1 MARLGTVCA
10 VAIALFGLPP
20 GAADAAAAEQAQNA
34 PLRIV
39 VLEGEDSVN
48 IIEQGTAV
56 PTLVEVRDRN
66 DLPVAGA
73 SVVFALAEGG
83 TATLNAGLQQV
94 ALTTNALGQAA
105 VTVNPLASGAVQLSV
120 NATFQ
125 GQSVAAAIVQTNF
138 ATVAEAAAAGAGT
151 AGGAGGGGV
160 AGGAAAGGGATG
172 GGLGTGALVGIVG
185 GAAGAA
191 VGAGVAVA
199 GGDDASPPPDPPSA
213 SPPSA
218 PAAPTLTAGDGE
230 LAARWTAPAAN
241 GAAIDDYDVRYR
253 AVGGTWTALP
263 DAVPSTATSV
273 TITGL
278 ANGTSYEVQVRAGNS
293 AGDGPWSA
301 SATGTPVAAARPPSA
316 PAAPTLTAGDGELT
330 ASWTAPAANGAAI
343 DDYDV
348 RYRAVGGAWTALPD
362 AVPST
367 APSVTITG
375 LANGTSYE
383 VQVRAGN
390 TAGDGPWSAIATG
403 TPVAAARPPSAPAA
417 PTLTAGDG
425 ELTAS
430 WTAPAANG
438 AAIDDYDVRYR
449 AVGGAWTML
458 PDAVPSTAPSVTITG
473 LANGTSYEVQVRA
486 GNTAGDGPWSAIAT
500 GTPVSAA
507 SPPSAPAAATLT
519 AGDGELAVSWTAP
532 AANGAAIDDYDVRYR
547 AVGGAWTALPDAV
560 PSTAPSVTITGLA
573 NGTSYEVQVRAGN
586 TAGDGPWSAIAT
598 GTPVSA
604 ASPPS
609 APAAATLTAGD
620 GELAVSWT
628 APAANGAAID
638 DYDVRYRA
646 VGGAW
651 TALPDAVPS
660 TAPSVTITGLAN
672 GTSYEVQVRAGNTA
686 GDGPWSAIAT
696 GTPVSAASPP
706 SAPAAPT
713 LTAGDGELAASWTAP
728 AANGAAIDDY
738 DVRYRAVGG
747 AWTMLPD
754 AVPSTAT
761 SVTITGLANGTSYEV
776 QVRAGNT
783 AGDGPWS
790 ASATG
795 TPSAPT
801 PTGDRA
807 VLLDLFEATNG
818 SNWANNTNWNTSAPL
833 DQWYGVT
840 ADANDRVTNLDLTNN
855 QLRGPIPP
863 SLGSLANLT
872 QLWLGGND
880 QLSGTIP
887 PSLGSLANL
896 ESLSFWGNQLSGP
909 IPSSLGSL
917 TNLEFLSLAGNQLSG
932 PIPSSLGNLANL
944 KTLDLFDNQ
953 LSGSIPSSLGSL
965 TNLERLVLAANQ
977 LSGSI
982 PPSLGSLANLTDLLL
997 SDNQLTDS
1005 IPAALCQ
1012 FEERINPQQG
1022 DVNLSGCAG
1031 DSEEDRAVLVEF
1043 YNATNGPNWADNTNW
1058 NTSAPLD
1065 QWYGVTT
1072 DASGRVTRLVL
1083 QGNQLSGSIP
1093 PSLGSLLNL
1102 QELRLNGNQLSGPVP
1117 SSLGNLANLTHLWLE
1132 ANQLSGPI
1140 PSSLGSLANLEELD
1154 LNGNQLSGSIP
1165 PSLGSLANL
1174 NWLFLGDNQLTGPIP
1189 STLGNLA
1196 NLGTLDLDNNQLSG
1210 AIPSSLG
1217 NLANLEHFDLQGN
1230 QLSGSIPAALCEF
1243 ENTINPQQGDV
1254 NLSGCAAGSEE
1265 DRAVLVELYN
1275 ATGGPNWADNTNW
1288 NSDRPIGEWY
1298 GVITDGTGRVKDLH
1312 LFDNQLNG
1320 SIPSSLGSLANL
1332 ELLLLSDNQL
1342 SGSIPSSLGSLANL
1356 RGLYLDRNQLSG
1368 PIPSSLG
1375 SLANLEFLHLF
1386 GNQLSGSIPS
1396 SLGSLGNLRA
1406 LSLSNNQLSGS
1417 VPSSLGSLANLEGLD
1432 IYDNQLSGSIPSSLG
1447 SLANLEHLS
1456 LFKNQ
1461 LSGSIPSSLSSLANL
1476 EGLSLQ
1482 ENQLSGSIPS
1492 SLGSLANLG
1501 RLDLFGNQLSGSI
1514 PSSLGSL
1521 ANLELLSLS
1530 GNQLSGSIPSSLGSL
1545 ANLVFLGLQ
1554 NNQLSGSI
1562 PSSLGSLA
1570 NLKDLILLGNQLSGS
1585 IPAALCR
1592 FEDQINPQQ
1601 GGAELPCA
1609 PAGSLTLA
1617 VASGNGQLVVS
1628 WARVP
1633 DGGAVSADGYDV
1645 RYRSDAAAS
1654 GEWMEL
1660 AAAADGEARRATI
1673 TGLTNGTPY
1682 QVQVRAGDG
1691 TWSASVTGTP
1701 AAAGAGVTF
1710 GDARVE
1716 DQHWEQYAAIAPVT
1730 LPEAS
1735 GGTSALTYALA
1746 PALPA
1751 GLVFDAVARTISGR
1765 PSAPSAAA
1773 TYTYTATAAGG
1784 AERAS
1789 LGFTVEV
1796 AVSAAEDA
1804 LRRDALAAQGRA
1816 LLSSV
1821 TGVIGE
1827 RFGRRPSA
1835 PADGAPASG
1844 GLDERLATMLRSLA
1858 GPGWGAG
1865 GAAGGA
1871 AFVPG
1876 GHVGNVAGVGR
1887 GLGPGVAAGS
1897 RGGALGA
1904 VSPLGAAGAVGAA
1917 GAFGAG
1923 GALPL
1928 AGSGMVDGVAGGW
1941 DHLLWGQSF
1950 AAPLAAAGGD
1960 GGGASRFTVWGAGDL
1975 QSFSGAPG
1983 EGRYSGDV
1991 RTLYVG
1997 ADGRLGTDW
2006 LAGAA
2011 VGRSWGV
2018 ADYAAAVAGGA
2029 AGRLTTHLTSVYPYL
2044 RGEVSDGL
2052 EVWAIGGYGQGA
2064 ARDAREGQAPG
2075 AAGDLTMTM
2084 GAAGLRQAMAERG
2097 GVALSVVGGAG
2108 SLSLSAA
2115 GGGLTVAGLSA
2126 GVHRARVALEAAR
2139 ASGAVSPFVQAGV
2152 RYDGGDGQTGAG
2164 LELVAGVRASTAR
2177 LDVEARGRW
2186 LSAHSAAEYEEWGVL
2201 ARLAFR
2207 SRPDGTGLRAALAPR
2222 WGAAD
2227 GGAGLADG
2235 GGGLLGGRGMS
2246 HLRPGAA
2253 WAPGSQ
2259 ALSLDG
2265 ELGYGWRTR
2274 RLKGIL
2280 SPLTSYQRSGYGG
2293 QVTRVGL
2300 SYLAAEELL
2309 RGDLNMQ
2316 FTLGREQWLDQ
2327 PAGYQLALLL
2337 TSTF

>member
-1 MARLGTVCA
+1 MQVRAGNTAGDGPWSASATGT
-10 VAIALFGLPP
+10 
-20 GAADAAAAEQAQNA
+20 
-34 PLRIV
+34 
-39 VLEGEDSVN
+39 
-48 IIEQGTAV
+48 
-56 PTLVEVRDRN
+56 
-66 DLPVAGA
+66 PVAA
-73 SVVFALAEGG
+73 
-83 TATLNAGLQQV
+83 
-94 ALTTNALGQAA
+94 
-105 VTVNPLASGAVQLSV
+105 
-120 NATFQ
+120 
-125 GQSVAAAIVQTNF
+125 
-138 ATVAEAAAAGAGT
+138 
-151 AGGAGGGGV
+151 
-160 AGGAAAGGGATG
+160 
-172 GGLGTGALVGIVG
+172 
-185 GAAGAA
+185 
-191 VGAGVAVA
+191 
-199 GGDDASPPPDPPSA
+199 A

-230 LAARWTAPAAN
+230 LA
-241 GAAIDDYDVRYR
+241 
-253 AVGGTWTALP
+253 
-263 DAVPSTATSV
+263 
-273 TITGL
+273 
-278 ANGTSYEVQVRAGNS
+278 
-293 AGDGPWSA
+293 
-301 SATGTPVAAARPPSA
+301 
-316 PAAPTLTAGDGELT
+316 

-367 APSVTITG
+367 ATSVTITG

-390 TAGDGPWSAIATG
+390 TAGDGPWSASATG
-403 TPVAAARPPSAPAA
+403 TPVAAASPPSAPAA
-417 PTLTAGDG
+417 APALTAGDG
-425 ELTAS
+425 ELTVS

-449 AVGGAWTML
+449 AVGGAWTAL
-458 PDAVPSTAPSVTITG
+458 PDAVPSTATSVTITG

-486 GNTAGDGPWSAIAT
+486 GNTAGDGPWSAGAT
-500 GTPVSAA
+500 GTPVAAA
-507 SPPSAPAAATLT
+507 SPPSAPAAPTLT

-560 PSTAPSVTITGLA
+560 PSTATSVTITGLA

-598 GTPVSA
+598 GTAVSA

-609 APAAATLTAGD
+609 APAAPTLTAGD

-660 TAPSVTITGLAN
+660 TATSVTITGLAN

-706 SAPAAPT
+706 SAPAAPA

-747 AWTMLPD
+747 AWTTLPD

-790 ASATG
+790 AGATG
-795 TPSAPT
+795 TPSAPA

-807 VLLDLFEATNG
+807 VILDLFEATNG
-818 SNWANNTNWNTSAPL
+818 SNWADNTNWNTSAPL

-855 QLRGPIPP
+855 QLRGP
-863 SLGSLANLT
+863 
-872 QLWLGGND
+872 
-880 QLSGTIP
+880 
-887 PSLGSLANL
+887 
-896 ESLSFWGNQLSGP
+896 
-909 IPSSLGSL
+909 
-917 TNLEFLSLAGNQLSG
+917 
-932 PIPSSLGNLANL
+932 
-944 KTLDLFDNQ
+944 
-953 LSGSIPSSLGSL
+953 
-965 TNLERLVLAANQ
+965 
-977 LSGSI
+977 
-982 PPSLGSLANLTDLLL
+982 
-997 SDNQLTDS
+997 
-1005 IPAALCQ
+1005 
-1012 FEERINPQQG
+1012 
-1022 DVNLSGCAG
+1022 
-1031 DSEEDRAVLVEF
+1031 
-1043 YNATNGPNWADNTNW
+1043 
-1058 NTSAPLD
+1058 
-1065 QWYGVTT
+1065 
-1072 DASGRVTRLVL
+1072 
-1083 QGNQLSGSIP
+1083 IP

-1447 SLANLEHLS
+1447 SLANLESLS

-1476 EGLSLQ
+1476 EFLSLQ
-1482 ENQLSGSIPS
+1482 ENQLSGSIPL
-1492 SLGSLANLG
+1492 SLGSLANLR
-1501 RLDLFGNQLSGSI
+1501 RLDLFGNQLSGPI

-1592 FEDQINPQQ
+1592 FEDTINPQQ
-1601 GGAELPCA
+1601 GGVNLPCA
-1609 PAGSLTLA
+1609 SAGSLTLA

-1628 WARVP
+1628 WAGAP
-1633 DGGAVSADGYDV
+1633 DGGEAADGGYDV

-1654 GEWMEL
+1654 GEWTEL

-1701 AAAGAGVTF
+1701 GAAGAGLTF

-1735 GGTSALTYALA
+1735 GGTGALTYALA

-1765 PSAPSAAA
+1765 PSAPSAPA

-1844 GLDERLATMLRSLA
+1844 GLDERLTTMLRSLA

-1865 GAAGGA
+1865 VGGGGA

-1897 RGGALGA
+1897 RGALGA
-1904 VSPLGAAGAVGAA
+1904 VSPLGAAGATGVA

-1928 AGSGMVDGVAGGW
+1928 AGPGMVDGVAGGW

-1997 ADGRLGTDW
+1997 ADGRLGADW

-2029 AGRLTTHLTSVYPYL
+2029 TGRLTTHLTSVYPYL